1 MGPVKKK
8 KFQLPK
14 SLLEMKFMKKT
25 KEQEEK
31 RREDEDRKEMFSSEI
46 TDLMVSEGQRYV
58 EEPSLVPLLNLRE
71 GRFSYHGFNKEIEQI
86 MQAEESAK
94 RDAEQMRLDAMKQE
108 QEEKCVMDEDM
119 ALRMASLSKS
129 VGLRFMNKRQRSEAL
144 SQDNPYKKV
153 RKVENKNN

>member
-25 KEQEEK
+25 KELEEK
-31 RREDEDRKEMFSSEI
+31 RREDEDRKEMFSNEI
-46 TDLMVSEGQRYV
+46 TDQMVSEGQRFL

-71 GRFSYHGFNKEIEQI
+71 GRFSYLGFNKEIEQL
-86 MQAEESAK
+86 MQSEEDAK
-94 RDAEQMRLDAMKQE
+94 KEAEQKRLDAVKQE
-108 QEEKCVMDEDM
+108 REEKCVLDEDM

-129 VGLRFMNKRQRSEAL
+129 IGLKFMSKRQRNDKDSTG
-144 SQDNPYKKV
+144 NPSKKV
-153 RKVENKNN
+153 KVEESSGP